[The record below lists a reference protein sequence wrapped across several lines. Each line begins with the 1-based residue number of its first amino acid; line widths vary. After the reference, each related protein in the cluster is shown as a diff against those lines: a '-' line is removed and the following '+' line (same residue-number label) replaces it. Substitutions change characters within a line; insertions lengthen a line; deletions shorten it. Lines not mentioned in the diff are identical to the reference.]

1 MGRLMAGK
9 INGMTLMYEHEKTQ
23 HGASNLVC
31 ITTQQP
37 YHIEQGVEVR
47 TKTWEVIWDSSSM
60 RVKYRRIGNHTEWVT
75 DPDVEISFE
84 EALCKAQEYFTTR
97 LKAHGSMDL
106 SANGD
111 ITKYDA
117 ETNSWTVIEE

>member
-1 MGRLMAGK
+1 MSRSMAGK
-9 INGMTLMYEHEKTQ
+9 IHGMTLMYEHEKTQ
-23 HGASNLVC
+23 HGASNFVC
-31 ITTQQP
+31 ITTQKP
-37 YHIEQGVEVR
+37 YHIKRGVEIR

-60 RVKYRRIGNHTEWVT
+60 RVVYRRIGKHNEWVT
-75 DPDVEISFE
+75 DPDVDISFE
-84 EALCKAQEYFTTR
+84 EALAKAQQYFTKR
-97 LKAHGSMDL
+97 LAAHGSMDL